1 MSVFKQSSPSAWP
14 MGGTHNVLGPLCKSF
29 PEFPHFPHSEFPV
42 SHFAVLSAMP
52 IASLSLVV
60 EGPSPLARHGA
71 IAVPLGEKSPHES
84 LKVRG
89 SGMEGAC
96 SPKGANCPEGL
107 PGRK

>member
-1 MSVFKQSSPSAWP
+1 MSLSSLLPSAWP

-29 PEFPHFPHSEFPV
+29 PEPHSEFPV

-52 IASLSLVV
+52 TASLSLVV
-60 EGPSPLARHGA
+60 EGPSPLACHGA
-71 IAVPLGEKSPHES
+71 IAVPLGGKSPHES
-84 LKVRG
+84 LKVYG

-107 PGRK
+107 PGQK